1 MHADKMRGLEITMGW
16 QSELMESKL
25 PRLITWTWFCLAMIW
40 SVVILWGGETKDWS
54 GAMAFGQLLAA
65 CVSIIALHANK

>member
-1 MHADKMRGLEITMGW
+1 MRGLEITMGW